1 MLNSEVIEEQGI
13 VVKKLANG
21 RIQIVVKRSDA
32 CNRCPSKGACMMLAE
47 SKEML
52 VEAHDQ
58 AGAEVGQRVV
68 LSQASTVI
76 LKASFTAY
84 ILPIVGLIVGVFIG
98 KELSGLFAMNP
109 DLLMPL
115 LGLAGTGLVYYLI
128 ARKTFSS
135 SYLPTATRI
144 VPSE

>member
-1 MLNSEVIEEQGI
+1 MNREIIEEQGT
-13 VVKKLANG
+13 VVKKLENG
-21 RIQIVVKRSDA
+21 RIQVVVKRIDA
-32 CNRCPSKGACMMLAE
+32 CNRCPSKGACIMLAE

-58 AGAEVGQRVV
+58 VGAEVGQKVV
-68 LSQASTVI
+68 LAQTSTII

-84 ILPIVGLIVGVFIG
+84 ILPIAGLIVGVIIG
-98 KELSGLFAMNP
+98 KQFSGEFGMNP

-115 LGLAGTGLVYYLI
+115 LGLAGAGLVYYFI
-128 ARKTFSS
+128 SRKTFSS